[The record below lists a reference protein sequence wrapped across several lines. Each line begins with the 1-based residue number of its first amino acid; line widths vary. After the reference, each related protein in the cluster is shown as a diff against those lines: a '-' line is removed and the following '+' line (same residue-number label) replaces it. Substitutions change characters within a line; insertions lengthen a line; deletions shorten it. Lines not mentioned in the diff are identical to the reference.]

1 MKNQL
6 FKIAP
11 FYLKKNVCM
20 EPDMAV
26 CQHKESQLLE
36 KLRQKEH
43 LSQGVGNQ
51 LEQQR
56 KLMSFF

>member
-1 MKNQL
+1 
-6 FKIAP
+6 
-11 FYLKKNVCM
+11 
-20 EPDMAV
+20 MAV

-56 KLMSFF
+56 ELMSFFKKRKKRTYQLGSGGARL